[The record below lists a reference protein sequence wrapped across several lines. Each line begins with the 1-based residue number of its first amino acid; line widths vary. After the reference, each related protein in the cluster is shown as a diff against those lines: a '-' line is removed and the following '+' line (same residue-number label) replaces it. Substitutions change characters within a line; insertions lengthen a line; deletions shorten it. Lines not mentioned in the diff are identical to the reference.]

1 MRALT
6 SFKKFYFQH
15 VWVRLAKRHL
25 LPHVQVKSTLLIF
38 PCVAKGIIKT
48 AKNLYKRGK
57 YFTIGQPL
65 HPPTPSGTHKT
76 LQVHFV
82 IMTSR
87 AADRNIHL
95 MLVRESVDGRFDVVG
110 ATRTRN
116 LKLEMASRHLA
127 MMMFSTKQHK
137 YELLQYR
144 SFSESPAQII

>member
-1 MRALT
+1 MANAILNFHFDYLNT
-6 SFKKFYFQH
+6 SL
-15 VWVRLAKRHL
+15 RLAARHL
-25 LPHVQVKSTLLIF
+25 WPHVQVKSILLIF
-38 PCVAKGIIKT
+38 PCVAKAIITT
-48 AKNLYKRGK
+48 AKKLYKRGK
-57 YFTIGQPL
+57 YFTIGQPH
-65 HPPTPSGTHKT
+65 HPPTPSGNHKT
-76 LQVHFV
+76 HQVHFV

-127 MMMFSTKQHK
+127 TMMFSTKQHK
-137 YELLQYR
+137 YELSQYI